1 MSAAHHPN
9 LTQKWAP
16 TERAKAYREVRFRT
30 RRKRE
35 RDLRLLAR
43 LVARHDPR
51 TRWAQV
57 LDAPCGTGRL
67 QPFLSQR
74 ASTVVSLDVSSA
86 MLAEHPG
93 RDRLVGS
100 AMALP
105 FPDSAFDAVVC
116 CRLFHHLHAHEDRA
130 GLLRE
135 LLRVARGPV
144 YLSFWDAASWHA
156 WRRKRGWR
164 RVTNEDGRIAIPRS
178 ELERLVREQNARVFG
193 YAHSLRGIS
202 QQAWVALGSEA
213 TA

>member
-1 MSAAHHPN
+1 MSDSVDPN
-9 LTQKWAP
+9 LAEKWAP
-16 TERAKAYREVRFRT
+16 AERAKAYREVRFRT

-35 RDLRLLAR
+35 RDLRLLAS

-51 TRWAQV
+51 PRWSRV

-67 QPFLSQR
+67 HPFLNQR
-74 ASTVVSLDVSSA
+74 ASTVVSLDVSQA
-86 MLAEHPG
+86 MLAEHPA

-105 FPDSAFDAVVC
+105 FPDGAFDAVVC
-116 CRLFHHLHAHEDRA
+116 CRLFHHLHASEDRA

-156 WRRKRGWR
+156 WRRRRGWR
-164 RVTNEDGRIAIPRS
+164 KVTNEDGRIAIPRP
-178 ELERLVREQNARVFG
+178 ELERLVHEQNARVFG

-213 TA
+213 PA